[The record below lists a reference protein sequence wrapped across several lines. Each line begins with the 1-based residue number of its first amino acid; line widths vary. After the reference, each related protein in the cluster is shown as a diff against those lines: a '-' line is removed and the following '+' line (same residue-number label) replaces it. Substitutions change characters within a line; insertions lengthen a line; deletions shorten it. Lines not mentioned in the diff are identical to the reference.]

1 MKSMSPPVL
10 ISICLHLE
18 LQKDQSTSQLSG
30 ELAAPSDQA
39 VNLEQILMRKTGLM
53 QEIQEKN

>member
-1 MKSMSPPVL
+1 MSPPVL